1 MEGSFNFR
9 AVSGRNNIRTKD
21 WLVSTVN
28 SFVERLK
35 QQYQFTYSNVP
46 VSVGLSAQLE
56 HVQTKILVL
65 DLDETLVH
73 SCYEILPEEPQ
84 LKGYAAD
91 LVFYV
96 PAKGRKFKTQV
107 YKRPYVDAFLDMVS
121 KWYLL
126 VIYTAAMEEY
136 ADPIINMLD
145 RSRGILNTRLYRRH
159 CRPLNVSLTKDLRI
173 VCNDL
178 RRICI
183 IDNSPTAYLCYPQ
196 NAVPIK
202 EWTGNRNDTAL
213 LDLLPFLDCL
223 RFCSDVRSILR
234 RGSERRSIVPIEKL
248 KRTAIVVAERY

>member
-1 MEGSFNFR
+1 MKKR
-9 AVSGRNNIRTKD
+9 
-21 WLVSTVN
+21 
-28 SFVERLK
+28 
-35 QQYQFTYSNVP
+35 YQFTYKDIP
-46 VSVGLSAQLE
+46 VGTGLSAQLQ

-73 SCYEILPEEPQ
+73 SCYDILPEESQ
-84 LKGYAAD
+84 LKGYEAD
-91 LVFYV
+91 LVFHIS
-96 PAKGRKFKTQV
+96 AKNRKVKTEV

-145 RSRGILNTRLYRRH
+145 GSRGILNIRLYRKH
-159 CRPLNVSLTKDLRI
+159 CLPLNVSLTKDLRI
-173 VCNDL
+173 ICDDL

-202 EWTGNRNDTAL
+202 EWTGNRSDTAL

-223 RFCSDVRSILR
+223 RFCSDVRSILQ
-234 RGSERRSIVPIEKL
+234 RGSDRRSIVPIEKL
-248 KRTAIVVAERY
+248 KRTTVVLRESTKHS